1 MGEAVSTR
9 GTKPVQKVFLH
20 SLLFSEASLVLR
32 HAEDRKGVTLAPA
45 VAMEEFRK
53 AYVQLCKESGAQPQE
68 TVLQQLH
75 ELREGPGQSR
85 LDFATQSLSVDTCRV
100 LGKLL
105 QDEILF
111 TEIMLSD
118 CMLNEEEHSMIRDL
132 QERTLVRGV
141 RHLLNGLCSNTVV
154 KSLDLKGN
162 NLRAPGAEALGK
174 LLRQNKSIRSL
185 TLEWNSLGMWEEG
198 FSLFCQGLGANR
210 FLQWLDLR
218 NNQINHQG
226 AGELALALKCNSS
239 LRELDLRWN
248 NIGLLGGRA
257 LLSCLHSNK
266 TLRRLELAGNNV
278 PSDILKAVVLSVSEQ
293 AMDHN
298 QDRQTI
304 LAENHSRTR
313 VLSKEVFSLKEEK
326 AKQFLDLMD
335 TIDKQREEITR
346 SSRTSAARVGQLQE
360 ALNER
365 QSVMNSLKAKLQMT
379 EAALALSEQKVH
391 NLGELLSA
399 TKQEQASMTECQL
412 KELRQQKQEASDRE
426 TNLLQHLSAAN
437 EKNLLLRNQVDE
449 LERRCKA
456 QQDQLFQVKQDLTNT
471 TAELKLRVAQ
481 AEERLEMEKKRFKQ
495 GLEDMESLRLKE
507 VDHMTHH
514 MEASEHSMQERIQRL
529 EATRIGLEEELSR
542 VKAAAFAE
550 RGQAEE
556 ELIKVRGQARLEEQ
570 QRLDHLEEKLR
581 LMTQSRDEAQNYC
594 LRQKQAVGEAQ
605 AKVSQVTLQTEGL
618 KRRMEE
624 LQQDLSGKEQE
635 KVAEVN
641 KVRVELQEQIGHLQ
655 AERTAQEGLKEK
667 IAALERQLKVL
678 SSNHRE
684 ALLDKESEI
693 STLQEKLRMKEA
705 EISRMREEE
714 AQRASFLQNA
724 IMAYVQGS
732 ALGALSPRK

>member
-1 MGEAVSTR
+1 
-9 GTKPVQKVFLH
+9 
-20 SLLFSEASLVLR
+20 
-32 HAEDRKGVTLAPA
+32 
-45 VAMEEFRK
+45 MEEFRK

-75 ELREGPGQSR
+75 ELREGPGPSR

-118 CMLNEEEHSMIRDL
+118 CMLNEE
-132 QERTLVRGV
+132 GV

-162 NLRAPGAEALGK
+162 NLRALGAEALGK

-426 TNLLQHLSAAN
+426 TSLLQHLSAAN

-456 QQDQLFQVKQDLTNT
+456 QQDQLFQVKQDLINT

-594 LRQKQAVGEAQ
+594 LQQKQAVGEAQ
-605 AKVSQVTLQTEGL
+605 AKVGQMTLQTEGL

>member
-1 MGEAVSTR
+1 
-9 GTKPVQKVFLH
+9 
-20 SLLFSEASLVLR
+20 
-32 HAEDRKGVTLAPA
+32 
-45 VAMEEFRK
+45 MEEFRK

-118 CMLNEEEHSMIRDL
+118 CMLNEE
-132 QERTLVRGV
+132 GV
-141 RHLLNGLCSNTVV
+141 RQLLNGLCSNTVV

-162 NLRAPGAEALGK
+162 NLRALGAEALGK

-399 TKQEQASMTECQL
+399 TKQEQASMAECQL

-426 TNLLQHLSAAN
+426 TNLLQQLSAAN

-471 TAELKLRVAQ
+471 TAELKLRVVQ

-529 EATRIGLEEELSR
+529 EATRIGLEE
-542 VKAAAFAE
+542 
-550 RGQAEE
+550 
-556 ELIKVRGQARLEEQ
+556 Q

-594 LRQKQAVGEAQ
+594 LQQKQAVGEAQ
-605 AKVSQVTLQTEGL
+605 AKLSQMTLQTEGL